1 MEERDGKNKFWN
13 GVLVGALVTAFC
25 GLIVVGGAAG
35 IWIVA
40 RGASLGQVQTA
51 NEADSESDSR
61 LNMVKI
67 GEKLG
72 YMQSLIDKY
81 YLFDDEEQS
90 RETEDWIYTGF
101 VYSLGDPYSTYYNA
115 EEYKIVNE
123 ETDGQY
129 CGIGVQVSQNIQT
142 GIITVIKVFK
152 GSPAEEAGMLPG
164 DILYEVDGIRASEEE
179 LSLLV
184 KEHIKGE
191 EGTHVSIEV
200 YRENSDEYVEMS
212 VERRIVENPTVEY
225 AMLED
230 RLGYI
235 SVSSFDSVTINQFKN
250 AVDALEEQEIEG
262 LIVDLRNNGGGVVQ
276 AAEEMTDYLLPDEKL
291 VVTFKGKGMPDSSYY
306 SKDGHQVDVPIAVL
320 VNGESA
326 SASEVFTGALKDNEW
341 AKIVGTKTFGKGI
354 AQGIFEMTDG
364 SALKLTTAYYYVP
377 SGECIHE
384 IGIEPDVEV
393 DLAADLKKM
402 IEVPREDDN
411 QLQAAVGVLLRGEEA
426 VREELER
433 EADSLAAVSGGKTAG
448 E

>member
-1 MEERDGKNKFWN
+1 M
-13 GVLVGALVTAFC
+13 LVGALVTAFC

-40 RGASLGQVQTA
+40 RGASLGQIQTA
-51 NEADSESDSR
+51 NEADSESGTG
-61 LNMVKI
+61 LNMTKI
-67 GEKLG
+67 GRKLE
-72 YMQSLIDKY
+72 YMQSLIDTY
-81 YLFDDEEQS
+81 YLFGDEEQS

-101 VYSLGDPYSTYYNA
+101 VYSLDDPYSTYYNA

-164 DILYEVDGIRASEEE
+164 DILYKVEGIPAAEEE

-184 KEHIKGE
+184 NEHIKGE
-191 EGTHVSIEV
+191 EGTRVSLEV
-200 YRENSDEYVEMS
+200 YRQDLDEYVEMS
-212 VERRIVENPTVEY
+212 VERRIVENPTVEH

-230 RLGYI
+230 EIGYI
-235 SVSSFDSVTINQFKN
+235 SVSAFDSVTINQFKQ
-250 AVDALEEQEIEG
+250 AVDALEEQEMEG

-291 VVTFKGKGMPDSSYY
+291 VVAFKGKGMPDSSYY
-306 SKDGHQVDVPIAVL
+306 SKDGHQVDVPIVVL
-320 VNGESA
+320 VNEESA
-326 SASEVFTGALKDNEW
+326 SASEVFTGALRDNDW
-341 AKIVGTKTFGKGI
+341 AKIVGIKTFGKGI
-354 AQGIFEMTDG
+354 AQGIFEMEDG

-384 IGIEPDVEV
+384 VGIEPDVEV
-393 DLAADLKKM
+393 ELEANLRNM
-402 IEVPREDDN
+402 IEVPKEEDN
-411 QLQAAVGVLLRGEEA
+411 QLQAAVGVLIRGEEA
-426 VREELER
+426 VLEELAK
-433 EADSLAAVSGGKTAG
+433 EAKSK
-448 E
+448 EKEE

>member
-40 RGASLGQVQTA
+40 RGASLGQIQTA
-51 NEADSESDSR
+51 NEADSESGTG
-61 LNMVKI
+61 LNMTKI
-67 GEKLG
+67 GRKLE
-72 YMQSLIDKY
+72 YMQSLIDTY
-81 YLFDDEEQS
+81 YLFGDEEQS

-101 VYSLGDPYSTYYNA
+101 VNSLDDPYSTYYNA

-142 GIITVIKVFK
+142 GIITVIKEFK

-164 DILYEVDGIRASEEE
+164 DILYKVEGIPAAEEE

-184 KEHIKGE
+184 NEHIKGE
-191 EGTHVSIEV
+191 EGTRVSLEV
-200 YRENSDEYVEMS
+200 YRQDLDEYVEMS
-212 VERRIVENPTVEY
+212 VERRIVENPTVEH

-230 RLGYI
+230 EIGYI
-235 SVSSFDSVTINQFKN
+235 SVSAFDSVTINQFKQ
-250 AVDALEEQEIEG
+250 AVDALEEQEMEG

-291 VVTFKGKGMPDSSYY
+291 VVAFKGKGMPDSSYY
-306 SKDGHQVDVPIAVL
+306 SKDGHQVDVPIVVL
-320 VNGESA
+320 VNEESA
-326 SASEVFTGALKDNEW
+326 SASEVFTGALRDNDW
-341 AKIVGTKTFGKGI
+341 AKIVGIKTFGKGI
-354 AQGIFEMTDG
+354 AQGIFEMEDG

-384 IGIEPDVEV
+384 VGIEPDVEV
-393 DLAADLKKM
+393 ELEANLRNM
-402 IEVPREDDN
+402 IEVPKEEDN
-411 QLQAAVGVLLRGEEA
+411 QLQAAVGVLIRGEEA
-426 VREELER
+426 VLEELAK
-433 EADSLAAVSGGKTAG
+433 EAKSK
-448 E
+448 EKEE